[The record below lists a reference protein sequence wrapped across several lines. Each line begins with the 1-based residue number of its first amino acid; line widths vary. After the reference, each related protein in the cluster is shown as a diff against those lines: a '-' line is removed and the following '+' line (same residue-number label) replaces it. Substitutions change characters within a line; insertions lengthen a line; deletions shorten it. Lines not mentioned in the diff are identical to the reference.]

1 MVVTLEYRVIPASS
15 LNHPVQRLG
24 VSAGCGG
31 RLTAPYGALHSRNYP
46 QNYGPEDDCVWSI
59 EVAEGHAVELEL
71 QDLDIYASLAE
82 RRSGNC
88 SGSFLQVIDGA
99 DLEGRELLRTCGG
112 GLPDNR
118 TLTSTANKMT
128 VRMKS
133 DGARSSKGFRATYAT
148 VCGSTIVT
156 ASSGVITSHD
166 AINVQG
172 KNANCSWTVIA
183 EDPADHVTLTIGTLT
198 VSHLDFSEGEEDC
211 SSNNNVEVWEGVDS
225 TGVLLGR
232 YCTGRVPPALTSRG
246 SALHIVM
253 VSPFNSFH
261 GWFSASYSVLSSAC
275 GGTFSAERGSF
286 ASPGYPASYPPGS
299 DCVWTVTSAPGNLV
313 QMSFSLFNLESSWG
327 CFDDFVEVR
336 KESAMGPLVGVYCG
350 DERPSNLTAAHT
362 LWVKFRSNAQGTAPG
377 FLADFALGTSTRKWK
392 RAGYFPMGHVCNFCH
407 DALHSAREPGHHRP
421 QRRDRVPSLP
431 LAVRP
436 ERRLRVARHRRHEE
450 GRHPRREEPQHG
462 PLWRRRLRRR
472 LSGDPRRL
480 RRHDA
485 AAVQGLRRGAAQ
497 GRHHHVQRGLRPAAQ
512 LPHPPRHHLPAGLA
526 RGGPTRRE
534 RDDGRGRRQQL
545 QLHDPPAGGRQRQR
559 VEPGLPG
566 RLRQQRELHLGPR
579 HGPGLAPGRALQGH
593 GPRGHGR
600 VLQRPGRGGE
610 RRARRPRVEDAL
622 QAVPAQ
628 RHVQRLVLHHQLHA
642 PQLRLGL
649 GHERHGLRRHGVLG

>member
-253 VSPFNSFH
+253 
-261 GWFSASYSVLSSAC
+261 
-275 GGTFSAERGSF
+275 
-286 ASPGYPASYPPGS
+286 
-299 DCVWTVTSAPGNLV
+299 
-313 QMSFSLFNLESSWG
+313 MSFSLFNLESSWG

-377 FLADFALGTSTRKWK
+377 FLADFALVHGNLDITGRSGEI
-392 RAGYFPMGHVCNFCH
+392 ASPLY
-407 DALHSAREPGHHRP
+407 
-421 QRRDRVPSLP
+421 PSLY
-431 LAVRP
+431 A
-436 ERRLRVARHRRHEE
+436 
-450 GRHPRREEPQHG
+450 Q
-462 PLWRRRLRRR
+462 
-472 LSGDPRRL
+472 SGDFEWRVTVDTKKAVILDVKSLSTDRFGVDDCDDVYL
-480 RRHDA
+480 AIHDGFDA
-485 AAVQGLRRGAAQ
+485 TTPQLYKDCGAALP
-497 GRHHHVQRGLRPAAQ
+497 RAVTTTSNVAFVRLHNYPIRRATTFLLAWREVDRPDGSATTVEAGANNCSSTI
-512 LPHPPRHHLPAGLA
+512 HLPAGGSVNVSSPGYPGGYGSNENCTWVLDTDPGWHLA
-526 RGGPTRRE
+526 VLFRDMDLEDTAECYSDRVEVASGERGGLEWKTRFKLCQPSAMFNDSFFTTNFMRLNFVS
-534 RDDGRGRRQQL
+534 DWGTNGTGF
-545 QLHDPPAGGRQRQR
+545 AGTVYSGKQSFS
-559 VEPGLPG
+559 PNK
-566 RLRQQRELHLGPR
+566 
-579 HGPGLAPGRALQGH
+579 
-593 GPRGHGR
+593 
-600 VLQRPGRGGE
+600 
-610 RRARRPRVEDAL
+610 
-622 QAVPAQ
+622 
-628 RHVQRLVLHHQLHA
+628 
-642 PQLRLGL
+642 
-649 GHERHGLRRHGVLG
+649 

>member
-377 FLADFALGTSTRKWK
+377 FLADFALVHGNLDITGRSGEI
-392 RAGYFPMGHVCNFCH
+392 ASPLY
-407 DALHSAREPGHHRP
+407 
-421 QRRDRVPSLP
+421 PSLY
-431 LAVRP
+431 A
-436 ERRLRVARHRRHEE
+436 
-450 GRHPRREEPQHG
+450 Q
-462 PLWRRRLRRR
+462 
-472 LSGDPRRL
+472 SGDFEWRVTVDTKKAVILDVKSLSTDRFGVDDCDDVYL
-480 RRHDA
+480 AIHDGFDA
-485 AAVQGLRRGAAQ
+485 TTPQLYKDCGAALP
-497 GRHHHVQRGLRPAAQ
+497 RAVTTTSNVAFVRLHNYPIRRATTFLLAWREVDRPDGSATTVEAGANNCSSTI
-512 LPHPPRHHLPAGLA
+512 HLPAGGSVNVSSPGYPGGYGSNENCTWVLDTDPGWHLA
-526 RGGPTRRE
+526 VLFRDMDLEDTAECYSDRVEVASGERGGLEWKTRFKLCQPSAMFNDSFFTTNFMRLNFVS
-534 RDDGRGRRQQL
+534 DWGTNGTGF
-545 QLHDPPAGGRQRQR
+545 AGTVYSGKQSFS
-559 VEPGLPG
+559 PNK
-566 RLRQQRELHLGPR
+566 
-579 HGPGLAPGRALQGH
+579 
-593 GPRGHGR
+593 
-600 VLQRPGRGGE
+600 
-610 RRARRPRVEDAL
+610 
-622 QAVPAQ
+622 
-628 RHVQRLVLHHQLHA
+628 
-642 PQLRLGL
+642 
-649 GHERHGLRRHGVLG
+649 